1 MTLQIMV
8 TTGDVWPSLGLWH
21 HKSSQL
27 PHNPTAAPPKILRL
41 CGELLQNVAP
51 DSARLGSTWWR
62 FCMALS
68 SRPIAERGQERLMR
82 YPASTHDHHRS
93 TQGSGN
99 DHHKSCQFAHVNL
112 VCFSMTPQIFGT
124 TAWAQTLWKLV
135 IFQDKLQPQPCLFH

>member
-27 PHNPTAAPPKILRL
+27 PHTLRSTPKDTSFTR
-41 CGELLQNVAP
+41 GTFADVAP
-51 DSARLGSTWWR
+51 DSAGLGSTWWR
-62 FCMALS
+62 FCMALWLW
-68 SRPIAERGQERLMR
+68 PIAERGQKRLMR

-99 DHHKSCQFAHVNL
+99 DHHKSGQLAHVQL

-124 TAWAQTLWKLV
+124 TAWTQALWTLV
-135 IFQDKLQPQPCLFH
+135 TF